1 MESRL
6 ASAQELPI
14 LEDLARQIWPGTYA
28 HIISH
33 EQIDFMLNWM
43 YSASTLQTQLNE
55 GHEFYIL
62 SAQSKDIGFIAL
74 ESTNYQNQ
82 ASLKINKL
90 YVLAAFQGNGAGQ
103 LLLQKAKESA
113 QVAGIDQLF
122 LQVNKANSAVQ
133 FYLKNGFVIQEE
145 AVFDIGNGFVMDDYV
160 MTFSRWVF
168 CIFVSKNWSMLKID
182 MHSHILPKT
191 MPNWTQKFG
200 YGKFIHLEPN
210 TDGSA
215 NMMQGGQFFRRIMD
229 NCWDEQL
236 RIEEYKPFRTQVQVV
251 CTIPVMFSYWAK
263 TPDALELSRFLNDH
277 ISDLVVRYPK
287 NYIGLATIPM
297 QDPDAAILELERAKA
312 IGLVG
317 IQIGSNINDEN
328 LNEEK
333 FFPIFE
339 ACARLGMAVM
349 IHPWQMMGFDSMKKY
364 WLPWLVGMP
373 AETSRAACS
382 LIFGGVLE
390 RLPELRVCFSHA
402 GGSFL
407 PTLGRIEHGFNCRPD
422 LVAVDNPNNPRT
434 YLGKFWV
441 DSITHDIDA
450 FEYILKMQGSKRV
463 CLGSDYPFPLG
474 DLEIGQ
480 FIEDSQLS
488 AAVKEDIFC
497 NATLEWLQLD
507 KSQFINQ

>member
-1 MESRL
+1 
-6 ASAQELPI
+6 
-14 LEDLARQIWPGTYA
+14 
-28 HIISH
+28 
-33 EQIDFMLNWM
+33 
-43 YSASTLQTQLNE
+43 
-55 GHEFYIL
+55 
-62 SAQSKDIGFIAL
+62 
-74 ESTNYQNQ
+74 
-82 ASLKINKL
+82 
-90 YVLAAFQGNGAGQ
+90 
-103 LLLQKAKESA
+103 
-113 QVAGIDQLF
+113 
-122 LQVNKANSAVQ
+122 
-133 FYLKNGFVIQEE
+133 
-145 AVFDIGNGFVMDDYV
+145 
-160 MTFSRWVF
+160 
-168 CIFVSKNWSMLKID
+168 

-210 TDGSA
+210 PDGSA
-215 NMMQGGQFFRRIMD
+215 NMMQGGQFFRRIVE

-236 RIEEYKPFRTQVQVV
+236 RIEEYKPYNTQVQVV

-263 TPDALELSRFLNDH
+263 TADALELSRFLNDH
-277 ISDLVVRYPK
+277 IADLVVRFPK

-297 QDPDAAILELERAKA
+297 QDPQAAIQELERAKA
-312 IGLVG
+312 IGHVG

-328 LNEEK
+328 LSEEK

-339 ACARLGMAVM
+339 ACERLGMAVM

-390 RLPELRVCFSHA
+390 RLPNLRVCFSHA

-422 LVAVDNPNNPRT
+422 LVAIDNPHNPRT

-441 DSITHDIDA
+441 DSITHDIA
-450 FEYILKMQGSKRV
+450 ALEYILKLQGSKRV

-474 DLEIGQ
+474 DLEIGK
-480 FIEDSQLS
+480 FIEESQLS
-488 AAVKEDIFC
+488 PEVKEDIFC

-507 KSQFINQ
+507 KQLFL

>member
-1 MESRL
+1 
-6 ASAQELPI
+6 
-14 LEDLARQIWPGTYA
+14 
-28 HIISH
+28 
-33 EQIDFMLNWM
+33 
-43 YSASTLQTQLNE
+43 
-55 GHEFYIL
+55 
-62 SAQSKDIGFIAL
+62 
-74 ESTNYQNQ
+74 
-82 ASLKINKL
+82 
-90 YVLAAFQGNGAGQ
+90 
-103 LLLQKAKESA
+103 
-113 QVAGIDQLF
+113 
-122 LQVNKANSAVQ
+122 
-133 FYLKNGFVIQEE
+133 
-145 AVFDIGNGFVMDDYV
+145 
-160 MTFSRWVF
+160 
-168 CIFVSKNWSMLKID
+168 MLKID
-182 MHSHILPKT
+182 MHSHILPQT

-215 NMMQGGQFFRRIMD
+215 NMMQGGQFFRRIVE
-229 NCWDEQL
+229 NCWDAPM
-236 RIEEYKPFRTQVQVV
+236 RIEEYTQYNTQVQVV

-263 TPDALELSRFLNDH
+263 TADALELSRFLNDH
-277 ISDLVVRYPK
+277 IAELVERYPK

-297 QDPDAAILELERAKA
+297 QDAEAAILELERAKA
-312 IGLVG
+312 IGHVG

-328 LNEEK
+328 LSEEK

-339 ACARLGMAVM
+339 ACERLGMAVM

-390 RLPELRVCFSHA
+390 RLPNLRVCFSHA

-422 LVAVDNPNNPRT
+422 LVAIDNPHNPRT

-450 FEYILKMQGSKRV
+450 LEYILKMQGSKRV

-474 DLEIGQ
+474 DLEIGK
-480 FIEDSQLS
+480 FIEDSALS
-488 AAVKEDIFC
+488 QQTKEDIFC

-507 KSQFINQ
+507 KKLFL

>member
-1 MESRL
+1 
-6 ASAQELPI
+6 
-14 LEDLARQIWPGTYA
+14 
-28 HIISH
+28 
-33 EQIDFMLNWM
+33 
-43 YSASTLQTQLNE
+43 
-55 GHEFYIL
+55 
-62 SAQSKDIGFIAL
+62 
-74 ESTNYQNQ
+74 
-82 ASLKINKL
+82 
-90 YVLAAFQGNGAGQ
+90 
-103 LLLQKAKESA
+103 
-113 QVAGIDQLF
+113 
-122 LQVNKANSAVQ
+122 
-133 FYLKNGFVIQEE
+133 
-145 AVFDIGNGFVMDDYV
+145 
-160 MTFSRWVF
+160 
-168 CIFVSKNWSMLKID
+168 MLKID

-215 NMMQGGQFFRRIMD
+215 NMMQGGQFFRRIVE

-236 RIEEYKPFRTQVQVV
+236 RIDEYKPYNTQVQVV

-263 TPDALELSRFLNDH
+263 TADALELSRFLNDH
-277 ISDLVVRYPK
+277 IAELVQRYPK

-297 QDPDAAILELERAKA
+297 QDAEAAILELERAKA
-312 IGLVG
+312 IGHVG

-328 LNEEK
+328 LSEEK

-422 LVAVDNPNNPRT
+422 LVAIDNPHNPRT

-450 FEYILKMQGSKRV
+450 LEYILKMQGSKRV

-480 FIEDSQLS
+480 FIEDSKLS

-507 KSQFINQ
+507 KKLFI